1 VKSNSTA
8 PSNSTAS
15 KKQEPVETAPAEP
28 EPTVRSLQDQTA
40 PVETAPVQTTPE
52 AAVDPRGVCASY
64 VSQAD
69 FSACQS
75 ACEGSLCT
83 LNCLM
88 EHGDAGALYSTAF
101 ACMSALGTKDKTEAE
116 AYKTLCMEQEVVL
129 SATPSFLHLFI
140 QGTRELVTCS
150 VTNCDAS
157 HSNFLSVIYGI
168 PSCTSR
174 CLEMAPEER
183 MYPEIPYLGAPLSCS
198 LECYLQQQT
207 TLSEEKDQQA

>member
-1 VKSNSTA
+1 VETTPEVKANSTA
-8 PSNSTAS
+8 P
-15 KKQEPVETAPAEP
+15 KEQEPIEKEPVEP
-28 EPTVRSLQDQTA
+28 EPTVRSLQEETA
-40 PVETAPVQTTPE
+40 PVETAPVQTTN
-52 AAVDPRGVCASY
+52 ATDPRGSCASY
-64 VSQAD
+64 VNQED
-69 FSACQS
+69 FSVCQI

-101 ACMSALGTKDKTEAE
+101 ACMSALGSKDRDEAKE
-116 AYKTLCMEQEVVL
+116 YKTLCMEQEVVL
-129 SATPSFLHLFI
+129 SATPSFMQLFI
-140 QGTRELVTCS
+140 QGTRELVVCS
-150 VTNCDAS
+150 ATNCDAS

-183 MYPEIPYLGAPLSCS
+183 MFPEMPYLGASLSCT

-207 TLSEEKDQQA
+207 TVDEEQNQQA